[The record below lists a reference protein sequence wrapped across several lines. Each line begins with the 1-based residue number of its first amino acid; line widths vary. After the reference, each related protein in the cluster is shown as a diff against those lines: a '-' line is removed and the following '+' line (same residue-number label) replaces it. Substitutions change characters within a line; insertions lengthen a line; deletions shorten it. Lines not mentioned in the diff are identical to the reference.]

1 MTVLSA
7 KSDLKDAYDVIV
19 LGAGAGGM
27 TAAVVAANEGL
38 ETIVLEKTDV
48 VGGTTA
54 YAGGMVWAPN
64 NPKKHEVGST
74 DTLEAAQTYL
84 DATAGRDVGADLR
97 RAFLGRAPEAIDY
110 LDRNT
115 AVKLAPLEFYPDYYP
130 DAPGA
135 TSCGRIMEPLP
146 FDAREL
152 GADFVALRPPLPE
165 FTLFKGMM
173 VARPDI
179 VHFRKMF
186 RSVQSTF
193 RVLRLTLAYGA
204 DRIHFH
210 RGTKLVLGNAL
221 AARLFRSLQILDVP
235 VKLNT
240 TVRSLVTLDGRVD
253 GVELESGTGTV
264 IIRARRGVVLAT
276 GGFSH
281 NLEMRQRFL
290 PAEASEFSATAK
302 GATGDGLKL
311 GMEAGGYVPGTDG
324 NDAYW
329 SPVSKFT
336 RSDGSTG
343 IYPHTVTDRGKPGM
357 LAVNEKGRR
366 FTNEANSY
374 HDFVKGMFEDTDNG
388 PSTPAFLICDSKSLW
403 QYGLGAIKPMKMGFR
418 DHLVGGYVI
427 EARSLE
433 ELAEKI
439 EVDASELINTVETYN
454 RDAERGIDTL
464 FGRGSNV
471 YHRYTGDPE
480 NLPNPC
486 MRPVQT
492 PPFYA
497 VKIFAGDL
505 GTAAGLHTN
514 QFGEVLKRNGEPVG
528 GLYVSGNDMNSIMA
542 GTYPGPG
549 ITLGPALVFGYIVG
563 MHLAHGSSS
572 IFE

>member
-7 KSDLKDAYDVIV
+7 KSDLEDAYDVIV

-38 ETIVLEKTDV
+38 ETLVLEKTDV

-64 NPKKHEVGST
+64 NRKKHEVGST

-110 LDRNT
+110 LERNT
-115 AVKLAPLEFYPDYYP
+115 EVKLTPLEFYPDYYP

-152 GADFVALRPPLPE
+152 GADFIALRPPLPE

-179 VHFRKMF
+179 AHFRKMF
-186 RSVQSTF
+186 RSVQSAV
-193 RVLRLTLAYGA
+193 RVTRLTLAYGA
-204 DRIHFH
+204 DRIRFH

-221 AARLFRSLQILDVP
+221 AARLFRSLQVLDVP
-235 VKLNT
+235 VRLDAS
-240 TVRSLVTLDGRVD
+240 VRRLVTLDGRVD
-253 GVELESGTGTV
+253 GVELESGTGTAV
-264 IIRARRGVVLAT
+264 VRARRGVVLAT

-281 NLEMRQRFL
+281 NLEMRKRFL
-290 PAEASEFSATAK
+290 PVDASKFSATAK

-329 SPVSKFT
+329 SPVSRFT

-374 HDFVKGMFEDTDNG
+374 HDFVKGMFEDTGDG

-403 QYGLGAIKPMKMGFR
+403 QYGLGAVKTDEDGF
-418 DHLVGGYVI
+418 
-427 EARSLE
+427 
-433 ELAEKI
+433 
-439 EVDASELINTVETYN
+439 
-454 RDAERGIDTL
+454 
-464 FGRGSNV
+464 
-471 YHRYTGDPE
+471 P
-480 NLPNPC
+480 
-486 MRPVQT
+486 RP
-492 PPFYA
+492 P
-497 VKIFAGDL
+497 
-505 GTAAGLHTN
+505 
-514 QFGEVLKRNGEPVG
+514 
-528 GLYVSGNDMNSIMA
+528 
-542 GTYPGPG
+542 
-549 ITLGPALVFGYIVG
+549 
-563 MHLAHGSSS
+563 
-572 IFE
+572 

>member
-1 MTVLSA
+1 MLSP
-7 KSDLKDAYDVIV
+7 KSDLQEAYDVIV

-27 TAAVVAANEGL
+27 TAAVVAAKEGL
-38 ETIVLEKTDV
+38 ETLVLEKTDA

-54 YAGGMVWAPN
+54 FAGGMVWAPN
-64 NPKKHEVGST
+64 NRKKGEVGST

-84 DATAGRDVGADLR
+84 NATAGEGVGADLR
-97 RAFLGRAPEAIDY
+97 QVFLERAPEAIDY

-115 AVKLAPLEFYPDYYP
+115 EVKLTPLEFYPDYYP
-130 DAPGA
+130 DKPGA

-146 FDAREL
+146 FDARLL
-152 GADFVALRPPLPE
+152 GAEFVALRPPLPE

-173 VARPDI
+173 IARPDI

-186 RSVQSTF
+186 RSVRSAA
-193 RVLRLTLAYGA
+193 RVLQLTLAYTL

-221 AARLFRSLQILDVP
+221 AARLFRSLQILNVP
-235 VKLNT
+235 VCLNT
-240 TVRSLVTLDGRVD
+240 TVHNLVDLDGRV
-253 GVELESGTGTV
+253 GGIEIENETGTAT
-264 IIRARRGVVLAT
+264 IRARRGVVLAT

-281 NLEMRQRFL
+281 NVEMRKRFL
-290 PAEASEFSATAK
+290 PTQASEFSATSK
-302 GATGDGLKL
+302 GATGDGLTL
-311 GMEAGGYVPGTDG
+311 GIGAGGYVPGTDG

-329 SPVSKFT
+329 SPVSKFI

-357 LAVNEKGRR
+357 LVVNKHGRR

-374 HDFVKGMFEDTDNG
+374 HDFVKGMFEDTGDG

-403 QYGLGAIKPMKMGFR
+403 QYGLGAVKPMKMGFR
-418 DHLVGGYVI
+418 NHLNEGYIV
-427 EARSLE
+427 EAKSFE
-433 ELAEKI
+433 ELAGKI
-439 EVDASELINTVETYN
+439 AVDPSELISTIETYN
-454 RDAERGIDTL
+454 RDAERGVDTL
-464 FGRGSNV
+464 YGRGSNA
-471 YHRYTGDPE
+471 YHKYTGDPE

-486 MRPVQT
+486 MRPMQT

-514 QFGEVLKRNGEPVG
+514 QFGEVLKRDGKPIG
-528 GLYVSGNDMNSIMA
+528 GLYACGNDMNSIMT

-563 MHLAHGSSS
+563 KHLAQGPSS
-572 IFE
+572 ISE